1 MSAYIFIFSL
11 AVLGVFAWSLSL
23 VSADAVAMA
32 LGMLLGTF
40 GAMLPQVAMAV
51 IANASEV
58 TQCSRY

>member
-1 MSAYIFIFSL
+1 MRAYILIFSF

-40 GAMLPQVAMAV
+40 GAMFPMVAMA
-51 IANASEV
+51 IINNWEAN
-58 TQCSRY
+58 R